1 MLALKF
7 VWGCPVDE
15 AVLLLSIV
23 NFSAYD
29 VTVFGGE
36 EGARFK

>member
-7 VWGCPVDE
+7 VRGCPIDGT
-15 AVLLLSIV
+15 VLLFSIA

-29 VTVFGGE
+29 VTAFEGE
-36 EGARFK
+36 GDARFK